1 MSRHT
6 EPPAWSAAITVLR
19 VTIEGLQATVDDQ
32 ALTIEEKDRIIA
44 DYAHMLDTADAR
56 EGWLLAERET
66 LRARIRELT
75 DRLDGTGVAAECE
88 EWVAI

>member
-6 EPPAWSAAITVLR
+6 EPPAWSAALAALSVSIQKMQD
-19 VTIEGLQATVDDQ
+19 TIDNQ

-75 DRLDGTGVAAECE
+75 DRLDGTDVAAECE
-88 EWVAI
+88 DWVAI